1 MVHCW
6 GRPLSNL
13 QLEFVGERAGSWF
26 RGQRQRN
33 FLFKKSTLF
42 AKKPLSL
49 VANLRSAFNI
59 MRVYWV
65 EEGDCPP
72 PSLLDWG
79 EGHRTDWGDTLVFP
93 QKFNFFRSSAFAL
106 IFFWAKN
113 AQNVVQPSITQHLTP
128 GKKTV
133 TWTMHCSG
141 GGVTPPLLLDWR
153 GLVSPTCPSRP
164 ERS

>member
-79 EGHRTDWGDTLVFP
+79 EGRRTDWGDTLVFP

-106 IFFWAKN
+106 IFLGKKC
-113 AQNVVQPSITQHLTP
+113 PKCRSTQHYPAFNTRQKNSHLDHALFRRGCHP
-128 GKKTV
+128 PPALGLEG
-133 TWTMHCSG
+133 SG
-141 GGVTPPLLLDWR
+141 FPHLPFET
-153 GLVSPTCPSRP
+153 
-164 ERS
+164 